1 MSNRI
6 ELGLSPCTTVG
17 LIASLPWLAF
27 SAFVS
32 VALSPGQT
40 IAGLIFAL
48 AMTIRNFRRLGRTA
62 GCNAIK
68 GLCVR
73 TGRLY
78 AIFQDESE
86 VPVRP
91 SPASRLG
98 AGLTLL
104 KLHPDGTRFRA
115 YHVILLA
122 PSRWSKGNVVTP
134 DQFRRLR
141 QWLRL
146 GKPSAQPTTDLEFP

>member
-1 MSNRI
+1 VSSRI
-6 ELGLSPCTTVG
+6 DLSLSPCTTVG

-27 SAFVS
+27 VAFVL
-32 VALSPGQT
+32 VAFTPGQA
-40 IAGLIFAL
+40 IAGLAFAL
-48 AMTIRNFRRLGRTA
+48 AMTIRDFRRLGQIA
-62 GCNAIK
+62 GGHAIT
-68 GLCVR
+68 GLRVR
-73 TGRLY
+73 AGQLF
-78 AIFQDESE
+78 AIFRDESE

-91 SPASRLG
+91 GPASRLG

-104 KLHPDGTRFRA
+104 KLHPSGTRFKA

-122 PSRWSKGNVVTP
+122 PSRWSKGNVVAP

-146 GKPSAQPTTDLEFP
+146 GKPRRSTDN